1 MKAFFSDIFEFPLPQ
16 GHRFPIQKYRLLRMM
31 ILERGVI
38 PSGNLIIPRT
48 TTDEEINLVHTTE
61 YLDKLNKGFL
71 SDKEIRRLGFPWSS
85 QLVQRAKRSTGG
97 TIQACQTALT
107 NGIGINLSG
116 GTHHAFADHAE
127 GYCLLNDV
135 AIAIRVLQVEGVIHR
150 AVIIDCD
157 VHQGNGTA
165 CIFTDDPG
173 VFTFSIHA
181 EKNFP
186 LNKEISNLDIALE
199 DYTEDDKYIDYLI
212 AGLETA
218 LTNSEAELA
227 IYLAGADPYKG
238 DRLGR
243 LSLSKNGL
251 KNRDQIVLEHCM
263 KAGLPVAIVM
273 AGGYAR
279 TIQDIVDIHY
289 QTICTARDL
298 AKLYY

>member
-1 MKAFFSDIFEFPLPQ
+1 
-16 GHRFPIQKYRLLRMM
+16 MM
-31 ILERGVI
+31 IHERGVI

-48 TTDEEINLVHTTE
+48 TTDEEIKLVHTTE
-61 YLDKLNKGFL
+61 YLDKLNQGFL
-71 SDKEIRRLGFPWSS
+71 SDKEIRRLGLPWSS
-85 QLVQRAKRSTGG
+85 QLVQRAKRSAGG

-116 GTHHAFADHAE
+116 GTHHAFPEHAE

-135 AIAIRVLQVEGVIHR
+135 AIAVRVLQFEGLIHR

-165 CIFTDDPG
+165 CIFSDDPR

-186 LNKEISNLDIALE
+186 LKKEFSNLDIALE
-199 DYTEDDKYIDYLI
+199 DNTEDDKYLDYLT

-218 LTNSEAELA
+218 FANSNAEIA
-227 IYLAGADPYKG
+227 IYLAGADPFKG

-251 KNRDQIVLEHCM
+251 KNRDRIVLEYCH
-263 KAGLPVAIVM
+263 KAGLPVSIVM

-279 TIQDIVDIHY
+279 TIQDTVDIHF
-289 QTICTARDL
+289 QTICTAADL
-298 AKLYY
+298 AKQYY

>member
-1 MKAFFSDIFEFPLPQ
+1 MKAFYSDIFEFPLPQ
-16 GHRFPIQKYRLLRMM
+16 GHRFPIQKYQLLRMM

-48 TTDEEINLVHTTE
+48 TTDEEIKLVHTTE
-61 YLDKLNKGFL
+61 YLDKINQGFL
-71 SDKEIRRLGFPWSS
+71 SDKEIRRLGLPWSP

-135 AIAIRVLQVEGVIHR
+135 AIAVRVLQVEGLINR

-165 CIFTDDPG
+165 CIFTDDPR
-173 VFTFSIHA
+173 VFTFSIHG

-186 LNKEISNLDIALE
+186 LKKEISNLDIALE
-199 DYTEDDKYIDYLI
+199 DNTEDDKYLDYLA

-218 LTNSEAELA
+218 IINSTAELA

-243 LSLSKNGL
+243 LSLTKNGL
-251 KNRDQIVLEHCM
+251 KYRDRIVLKHCQE
-263 KAGLPVAIVM
+263 AGLPVAIVM
-273 AGGYAR
+273 AGGYAHI
-279 TIQDIVDIHY
+279 IQDTVDIHY
-289 QTICTARDL
+289 QTICTAADL
-298 AKLYY
+298 ANQ